1 MKSMSAVI
9 CLAWGQRSRRRLS
22 SFVRRVFGVV
32 VAVGQGLGVVWQ
44 EQGSRFHHF
53 VVALR
58 EIKASA
64 VAAGQSEGL
73 RFGNHGLRT

>member
-44 EQGSRFHHF
+44 EQGLRFHLF
-53 VVALR
+53 VVA
-58 EIKASA
+58 IA
-64 VAAGQSEGL
+64 VRRRS
-73 RFGNHGLRT
+73 